1 MKESSAAQ
9 KINFHSKSMYV
20 LNIFLCIQLQD
31 SYLHFWCMKEDTGA
45 NRADFIEQIYSCN
58 SSLISMFCTKAG
70 NTFLMLDSNG
80 SNIKKGLK
88 LVDIQKKLNN
98 LFKCAVWF

>member
-31 SYLHFWCMKEDTGA
+31 SYLHFCCMKEDTA
-45 NRADFIEQIYSCN
+45 SQ
-58 SSLISMFCTKAG
+58 
-70 NTFLMLDSNG
+70 
-80 SNIKKGLK
+80 
-88 LVDIQKKLNN
+88 
-98 LFKCAVWF
+98 